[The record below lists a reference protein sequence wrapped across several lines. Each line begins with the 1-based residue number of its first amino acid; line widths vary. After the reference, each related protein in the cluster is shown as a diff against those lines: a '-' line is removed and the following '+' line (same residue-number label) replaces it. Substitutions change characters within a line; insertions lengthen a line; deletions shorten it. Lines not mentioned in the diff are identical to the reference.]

1 MTMEADFYILAQ
13 RLFVATALGLLV
25 GLERVRAGKEA
36 GLRTFSLTAMAGCLS
51 QLIGG
56 PYYGLITLLLTGV
69 IIVVTN
75 TQAIMRGA
83 GAELTTS
90 VALIVT
96 CFNGIMVGMGWIFTP
111 VAATVFVLLLLAWK
125 DEMVGF
131 SQLLRREEIH
141 AAITLLLLGL
151 VILPVLPKYTI
162 DPWKLINPATIWIT
176 VVLVSLIGFTN
187 YVLLRLYGARGVAYT
202 GFLGGLVNSTAT
214 VAELSNHIRT
224 GGDEVT
230 GVVFRGIMLAKVA
243 MFMRNGIILGVLA
256 PTALVAGILPVGL
269 ALFTSSLM
277 AWRGPG
283 GLLRRSD
290 GDVRPP
296 EVKVASPFSL
306 RAALEFGLYYLG
318 LTVVGGVAQ
327 RVLGSLGFY
336 AVSFF
341 GGLFSSSSTTATAAT
356 LARGGEIEPY
366 VAGFG
371 VILTSIA
378 SALVLLPL
386 VIRAARGRPI
396 VRYILWSEALVIGSA
411 LAGLALNPLFL
422 RLFDR
427 L

>member
-1 MTMEADFYILAQ
+1 MTIEADFYILVQ
-13 RLFVATALGLLV
+13 RLALATALGLLI

-51 QLIGG
+51 QMIGG
-56 PYYGLITLLLTGV
+56 QYFGIVTLLLTGV

-75 TQAIMRGA
+75 TAVIMRGA
-83 GAELTTS
+83 GPELTTS

-96 CFNGIMVGMGWIFTP
+96 CLAGILVGQGYTFIP
-111 VAATVFVLLLLAWK
+111 VAVVVFVLLLLAWK

-131 SQLLRREEIH
+131 SQLIRREEIH

-151 VILPVLPKYTI
+151 VILPLLPQHTI
-162 DPWKLINPATIWIT
+162 DPWQLINPRTIWVT

-214 VAELSNHIRT
+214 VAELANRIRE
-224 GGDEVT
+224 GGE
-230 GVVFRGIMLAKVA
+230 GVSAVAFRAIMLAKIA
-243 MFMRNGIILGVLA
+243 MFLRNGVILGVLA
-256 PTALVAGILPVGL
+256 PTALVTGVLPVTL
-269 ALFTSSLM
+269 ALATAVFL
-277 AWRGPG
+277 AWRGPFG
-283 GLLRRSD
+283 GSQGQD
-290 GDVRPP
+290 IPMEPP

-306 RAALEFGLYYLG
+306 RSALEFGLYYMG
-318 LTVVGGVAQ
+318 LTIVGGVAQ
-327 RVLGSLGFY
+327 RFLGSTGFY

-356 LARGGEIEPY
+356 LARGGEIDAY
-366 VAGFG
+366 TAGFG

-386 VIRAARGRPI
+386 VARGAKGRPLVKQVYLGAAI
-396 VRYILWSEALVIGSA
+396 VIGAALV
-411 LAGLALNPLFL
+411 GLAVNPLFL
-422 RLFDR
+422 RLWD
-427 L
+427 

>member
-1 MTMEADFYILAQ
+1 
-13 RLFVATALGLLV
+13 
-25 GLERVRAGKEA
+25 
-36 GLRTFSLTAMAGCLS
+36 
-51 QLIGG
+51 
-56 PYYGLITLLLTGV
+56 
-69 IIVVTN
+69 
-75 TQAIMRGA
+75 
-83 GAELTTS
+83 
-90 VALIVT
+90 
-96 CFNGIMVGMGWIFTP
+96 
-111 VAATVFVLLLLAWK
+111 
-125 DEMVGF
+125 
-131 SQLLRREEIH
+131 
-141 AAITLLLLGL
+141 
-151 VILPVLPKYTI
+151 
-162 DPWKLINPATIWIT
+162 
-176 VVLVSLIGFTN
+176 
-187 YVLLRLYGARGVAYT
+187 
-202 GFLGGLVNSTAT
+202 
-214 VAELSNHIRT
+214 
-224 GGDEVT
+224 
-230 GVVFRGIMLAKVA
+230 MLAKVA